1 MTAAPV
7 LVVEDLHTFY
17 GLSQVLFGVSL
28 EVAPGEC
35 VGLLGRNGVG
45 KTTTMRSIMGL
56 TPPRRGRVVWKG
68 EDITGKAPYQIA
80 QAGIGFVPEDRRIFP
95 DLSAVENLELA
106 GKRGRDG
113 RLEWNVEKVLET
125 FPRLEECK
133 HRKGGLLSG
142 GEQQMLTIGRALM
155 GNPDLLLLDEPT
167 AGLSPLIVRGLG
179 EQIRQLKAEGE
190 TILLAEQNA
199 GFALGLSDRAY
210 VIDKGA
216 ICYTGTAA
224 GILDDET
231 IRRDY
236 LAV

>member
-1 MTAAPV
+1 MILEVQTI
-7 LVVEDLHTFY
+7 DTFY
-17 GLSQVLFGVSL
+17 GVFQALFGVSL
-28 EVAPGEC
+28 RLDAGEVVC
-35 VGLLGRNGVG
+35 LLGRNGAG
-45 KTTTMRSIMGL
+45 KTTAILSIMGL
-56 TPPRRGRVVWKG
+56 VPPRRGRVVFRG
-68 EDITGKAPYQIA
+68 EDLTGKPPHVIA
-80 QAGIGFVPEDRRIFP
+80 WKGIGFVPEDRRIFP

-113 RLEWNVEKVLET
+113 RLEWNVEKVLKT
-125 FPRLEECK
+125 FPKLEECK